1 MNRALAH
8 LLIEPLHVT
17 GPAPSLWK
25 GAFVSLPAVSH
36 KVVAAKRVFCLT
48 MEVWL
53 REGDSDDSTDASLLR

>member
-36 KVVAAKRVFCLT
+36 KVVAAKRVLP
-48 MEVWL
+48 
-53 REGDSDDSTDASLLR
+53 DDGGLVAGR